1 VAADGELQA
10 ELRRLWAD
18 ARPAA
23 LKRVDLIDDAVAE
36 LMVGALADELR
47 RDAEREAHKLAGSL
61 GTFGV
66 ADGSRHARALEEA
79 LAAGPGAERAGELA
93 EHAVAL
99 RHAIDSGAAG
109 LAAAD
114 TAEEADVV
122 AVGLPRDRI
131 AQLTAA
137 AAPRGLAVAATD
149 DPATVSAPVLLLDGT
164 LPDLEHEIER
174 LAGRD
179 EAGPSIAVVLAA
191 DSPHDRVELVRRG
204 ACRLLPAD
212 APADALVEALAGL
225 VRRRTTV
232 GRILAVDDDPT
243 TLMVVRVMLE
253 RAGYEV
259 AGVEDPLA
267 FWAELE
273 RVRPDLVVCD
283 VDMPELDGIALCRT
297 LRADARWQSVP
308 VLFLTA
314 HTEAATV
321 SELFAA
327 GADDFVPKP
336 VVGPELIARVGN
348 RLERMA
354 LLRAVGD
361 VDQVTGL
368 LRREAA
374 HGELENL
381 LRLAR
386 RLRQPLWVA
395 AVVIDGL
402 GAVNRDLG
410 HAIGDAA
417 LAEAGRALR
426 AAFGADGVAARW
438 GGGDLVVA
446 MLGLSGHDAR
456 DRLGAVLE
464 EIRTARLGPDDGVRV
479 TASAGL
485 AELATDGD
493 AVDDLVTAALG
504 AARVA
509 HDAGGDRV
517 ATPADGGERETVVVD
532 GDGAGAGR
540 VDVALVEDDDVLAP
554 LLLHALQTRGY
565 RTEWLHDGDDAARRL
580 GGERPELRADL
591 IVLDWDLPSRDGL
604 TVLRGLA
611 ADGSLVRTKVVM
623 LTFRAS
629 EREILQTLE
638 LGADDHVAKPF
649 SVPVL
654 MQRVR
659 RLLAA

>member
-1 VAADGELQA
+1 
-10 ELRRLWAD
+10 
-18 ARPAA
+18 
-23 LKRVDLIDDAVAE
+23 
-36 LMVGALADELR
+36 
-47 RDAEREAHKLAGSL
+47 
-61 GTFGV
+61 
-66 ADGSRHARALEEA
+66 
-79 LAAGPGAERAGELA
+79 
-93 EHAVAL
+93 
-99 RHAIDSGAAG
+99 
-109 LAAAD
+109 
-114 TAEEADVV
+114 
-122 AVGLPRDRI
+122 
-131 AQLTAA
+131 
-137 AAPRGLAVAATD
+137 
-149 DPATVSAPVLLLDGT
+149 
-164 LPDLEHEIER
+164 
-174 LAGRD
+174 
-179 EAGPSIAVVLAA
+179 
-191 DSPHDRVELVRRG
+191 
-204 ACRLLPAD
+204 
-212 APADALVEALAGL
+212 
-225 VRRRTTV
+225 
-232 GRILAVDDDPT
+232 
-243 TLMVVRVMLE
+243 MVVRAMLE
-253 RAGYEV
+253 RAGCEV
-259 AGVEDPLA
+259 TAVEDPLA

-273 RVRPDLVVCD
+273 RVRPDLVICD

-297 LRADARWQSVP
+297 LRADARWRSVP
-308 VLFLTA
+308 LLFLTA
-314 HTEAATV
+314 YTEAATV

-336 VVGPELIARVGN
+336 VVGPVLIARVAN
-348 RLERMA
+348 RLERVA
-354 LLRAVGD
+354 LLRAAGD

-368 LRREAA
+368 LRRDAA
-374 HGELENL
+374 VGEVENL
-381 LRLAR
+381 LRLAH

-395 AVVIDGL
+395 AVAIDGL
-402 GAVNRDLG
+402 GALNRDAG

-417 LAEAGRALR
+417 LAESGRALR

-464 EIRTARLGPDDGVRV
+464 EIRNAHVAPATASPGSAAPASTGGAVRV

-493 AVDDLVTAALG
+493 AVDDLVAAALR

-517 ATPADGGERETVVVD
+517 ATAADGGERESVVVD
-532 GDGAGAGR
+532 EVGAGR

-565 RTEWLHDGDDAARRL
+565 RTEWLNDGEQAARRL

-611 ADGSLVRTKVVM
+611 ADGSLARTKVVM

-659 RLLAA
+659 RLLAGSA